1 MEIFWL
7 TFSLSSLF
15 YRFLTIFLEG
25 TIHSQD
31 IENKCKSNVYM
42 IIHGFLPRTHN
53 NVTHLTYSITK
64 NISAMISTKGFTSKL
79 RYMCI
84 YMYIYIEHL

>member
-25 TIHSQD
+25 AIHSQD
-31 IENKCKSNVYM
+31 IENKYKSKEYM
-42 IIHGFLPRTHN
+42 IIHGFLPRPN
-53 NVTHLTYSITK
+53 NNSL
-64 NISAMISTKGFTSKL
+64 NIL
-79 RYMCI
+79 CNQ
-84 YMYIYIEHL
+84 EHKYYD